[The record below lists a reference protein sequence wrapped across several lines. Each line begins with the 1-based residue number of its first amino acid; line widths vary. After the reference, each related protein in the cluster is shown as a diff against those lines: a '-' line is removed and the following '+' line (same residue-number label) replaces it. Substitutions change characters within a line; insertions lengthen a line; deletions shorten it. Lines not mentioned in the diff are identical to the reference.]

1 MKRWMVLTA
10 VLTAFIASNGL
21 NRLGGADEKGIPKGD
36 APYVHSVVFYLKKD
50 APKGAAQDL
59 ITDAYELL
67 AKIPSVKN
75 IKIGRPAE
83 MSTPKYAV
91 TDYQV
96 GLLVL
101 FENYDGLK
109 TYLDHPLH
117 LKYVDKNLQHVDKA
131 LVYDFVNQ
139 TK

>member
-1 MKRWMVLTA
+1 MKRGLILSA
-10 VLTAFIASNGL
+10 VVAALAWGSGSAPV
-21 NRLGGADEKGIPKGD
+21 GGADDKTAPKGD
-36 APYVHSVVFYLKKD
+36 APYVHTVIFYLKKD
-50 APKGAAQDL
+50 APKNATTDL
-59 ITDAYELL
+59 IADAHTLL

-96 GLLVL
+96 GLLVF

-117 LKYVDKNLQHVDKA
+117 IQYVEKNLKHVDKA
-131 LVYDFVNQ
+131 LVYDFANQ